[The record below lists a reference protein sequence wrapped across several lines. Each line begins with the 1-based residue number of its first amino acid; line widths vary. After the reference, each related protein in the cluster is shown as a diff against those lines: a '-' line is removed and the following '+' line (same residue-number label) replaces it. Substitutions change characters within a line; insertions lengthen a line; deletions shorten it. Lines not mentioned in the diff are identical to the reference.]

1 MAPTSLYPRNT
12 VKKIV
17 KAHAD
22 DRPLSKNVD
31 ILIFLN
37 YELFLM
43 ELVKEASIA
52 SKQSGERGITAR
64 SVRKVREN
72 CLRKFKG

>member
-1 MAPTSLYPRNT
+1 MAAQTLYPRGT

-17 KAHAD
+17 KAHANK
-22 DRPLSKNVD
+22 PLSKNAD

-37 YELFLM
+37 YALFM
-43 ELVKEASIA
+43 QEVVKEASIT
-52 SKQSGERGITAR
+52 SKQHGERGITAL